1 MRPSRQALILSLLF
15 VSLFSYFP
23 VGLSMYAAPTAS
35 VWAQSAET
43 AVARIDRGRSG
54 SQSGLMTRAHART
67 VLIDRNRYPLAPEIL
82 IEDRK
87 GSPLTVEA
95 LQRIRWNSD
104 IEIEVKYWGPA
115 NGITQM
121 IVTLPE

>member
-15 VSLFSYFP
+15 VGLFSYFP
-23 VGLSMYAAPTAS
+23 VGLSMYAAPMAS

-43 AVARIDRGRSG
+43 AVARIDR
-54 SQSGLMTRAHART
+54 
-67 VLIDRNRYPLAPEIL
+67 
-82 IEDRK
+82 
-87 GSPLTVEA
+87 
-95 LQRIRWNSD
+95 
-104 IEIEVKYWGPA
+104 A